1 MFLLSGTRLARVQPT
16 LCTLS
21 PFGNE
26 LIEHNPREEWDAM
39 YEIKIRVLHKV
50 HKQVFKQLYSSLCQ
64 DLQDKSESPQRDH
77 KKITGK

>member
-26 LIEHNPREEWDAM
+26 LIEHNPREE
-39 YEIKIRVLHKV
+39 
-50 HKQVFKQLYSSLCQ
+50 
-64 DLQDKSESPQRDH
+64 
-77 KKITGK
+77 